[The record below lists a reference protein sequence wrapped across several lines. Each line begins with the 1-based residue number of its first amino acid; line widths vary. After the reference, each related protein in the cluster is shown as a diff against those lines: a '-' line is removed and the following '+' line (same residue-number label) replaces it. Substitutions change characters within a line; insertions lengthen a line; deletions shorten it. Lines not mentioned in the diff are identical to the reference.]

1 MLKELLHSLTKPLAN
16 RFLAELEDLT
26 IEEEIF
32 DKDDDSLKK
41 NDLNIKELRKDL
53 VKYEEILEYICKKK
67 KKKRNTIFLVC
78 S

>member
-67 KKKRNTIFLVC
+67 KKKEIPSF
-78 S
+78 